1 MSCGPAVRAGLVAL
15 ALVAGAC
22 SGDDSGAEDQVVV
35 PDGEEPG
42 PSGEGGSTYAGELED
57 GSTLTIELDV
67 PADHPAVAPFE
78 AFRAMTEAPEP
89 TWIVAEITVPDGVD
103 GTGRFVTFIEEGLDP
118 LDDDP
123 TDQADGVVASGFA
136 CSEIDGWFGTVEAPT
151 EELTD
156 AYFEVYDSVCGGQTL
171 QVLAP
176 GGETTTYVLVLD
188 GPIPPFETLRAGLT
202 NELAQRL

>member
-1 MSCGPAVRAGLVAL
+1 MSCGRVVKAGLVAL

-22 SGDDSGAEDQVVV
+22 SGDDSSAEDQVIA
-35 PDGEEPG
+35 PDGEGSG
-42 PSGEGGSTYAGELED
+42 PSDDGGAGEGGGPCED
-57 GSTLTIELDV
+57 GSTVTIELDV
-67 PADHPAVAPFE
+67 PADHPAVAPLE
-78 AFRAMTEAPEP
+78 AFRAMTEADEP

-103 GTGRFVTFIEEGLDP
+103 GTGRFVTFIEEGMDP

-123 TDQADGVVASGFA
+123 LDQADGIVASSFA
-136 CSEIDGWFGTVEAPT
+136 CSEIDDWFGTVDAPT
-151 EELTD
+151 EDLND

-188 GPIPPFETLRAGLT
+188 GPIPPFETLRAGLV
-202 NELAQRL
+202 NELEPT

>member
-1 MSCGPAVRAGLVAL
+1 MKAGLAVL

-22 SGDDSGAEDQVVV
+22 SDDDSSAEDQVASDSDA
-35 PDGEEPG
+35 PGTSEDGG
-42 PSGEGGSTYAGELED
+42 STEGGASTYAGELED

-67 PADHPAVAPFE
+67 DADHPAVAPFE
-78 AFRAMTEAPEP
+78 AFRAMTEADEP
-89 TWIVAEITVPDGVD
+89 TWVVAEITVPDGVD
-103 GTGRFVTFIEEGLDP
+103 GTGRFVTFIEEGMDP

-123 TDQADGVVASGFA
+123 LDQTDGIVASSFA
-136 CSEIDGWFGTVEAPT
+136 CSEIDDWFGTVDAPT
-151 EELTD
+151 EDLND

-188 GPIPPFETLRAGLT
+188 GPIPPFETITAGLT
-202 NELAQRL
+202 NELEPA